1 LRFTATAGGA
11 RVTARRREK
20 NLSQSHSPEE
30 KKMRKVGLALLGLLM
45 LVPCA
50 ARADDR
56 ELLVV
61 AEMIEINAK
70 PAEVWNFLKRFNG
83 LKDWHPAFAKSD
95 IIKGSDG
102 KVGAV
107 RALTVKD
114 GPTFTE
120 ELLAFNDKGMA
131 FTYNIIESPLPLDH
145 YLSTMSVKPNGSG
158 GSTVTW
164 IGTFVRKN
172 PRDNLPEAESDAG
185 ALGFITGAYAGGLQ
199 NLKKIMESK

>member
-1 LRFTATAGGA
+1 MKT
-11 RVTARRREK
+11 
-20 NLSQSHSPEE
+20 
-30 KKMRKVGLALLGLLM
+30 VGLTLLGLLM
-45 LVPCA
+45 LCPHVTY
-50 ARADDR
+50 ADDR
-56 ELLVV
+56 ALLVV

-70 PAEVWNFLKRFNG
+70 PAAVWKFVKRFDG

-95 IIKGSDG
+95 IIKGKDG
-102 KVGAV
+102 QLGAV

-120 ELLAFNDKGMA
+120 ELLAINDSSMA
-131 FTYNIIESPLPLDH
+131 LTYNIIESPLPLDH
-145 YLSTMSVKPNGSG
+145 YLSTITVKPNGSG

-185 ALGFITGAYAGGLQ
+185 AVKFITGAYAGGLQ
-199 NLKKIMESK
+199 NLKQVMEK

>member
-1 LRFTATAGGA
+1 VKTI
-11 RVTARRREK
+11 
-20 NLSQSHSPEE
+20 
-30 KKMRKVGLALLGLLM
+30 GLALLGLLM
-45 LVPCA
+45 LTPCVV
-50 ARADDR
+50 RADHR
-56 ELLVV
+56 PLLVV

-70 PAEVWNFLKRFNG
+70 PADVWNFVKRFDG

-95 IIKGSDG
+95 IIRGKDG
-102 KVGAV
+102 QLGAV

-120 ELLAFNDKGMA
+120 TLLAVNEAGMA
-131 FTYNIIESPLPLDH
+131 FTYDIIESPLPLDH
-145 YLSTMSVKPNGSG
+145 YLSTMTVKANSSG

-172 PRDNLPEAESDAG
+172 PRENLPEGESDAG

-199 NLKKIMESK
+199 NLKKVMEAK

>member
-1 LRFTATAGGA
+1 
-11 RVTARRREK
+11 
-20 NLSQSHSPEE
+20 
-30 KKMRKVGLALLGLLM
+30 MRKVGLALLGLLM
-45 LVPCA
+45 LVSCA

-56 ELLVV
+56 ALLVV

-70 PAEVWNFLKRFNG
+70 PADVWNFLKRFNG

-95 IIKGSDG
+95 IIKGRDG
-102 KVGAV
+102 QIGAV

-131 FTYNIIESPLPLDH
+131 FTYDIIESPLPLDR
-145 YLSTMSVKPNGSG
+145 YMSTMTVKPNGSG

-185 ALGFITGAYAGGLQ
+185 ALAFITGAYAGGLQ